1 MKNFLP
7 DGCVSAYELVQMPVK
22 ALQKQETEE
31 TEMTYALII
40 MASLILATGFASYN
54 LKLETTFE
62 QQQTAK

>member
-31 TEMTYALII
+31 SEMTYALII
-40 MASLILATGFASYN
+40 VASLILAAGFASYN
-54 LKLETTFE
+54 MKLKTASE
-62 QQQTAK
+62 QQETAK